1 MKKSAKA
8 AESNAGGID
17 TILEN
22 NKKWVATKNAED
34 PDFFQKLANGQQ
46 PRYLFI
52 GCSDSRVPA
61 SGITGTGPGEM
72 FVHRNIA
79 NMVVH
84 SDMNL
89 LSVLQYAV
97 EVLGVQD
104 ILVVGHYGCGGV
116 AAAAANK
123 QYGLIDNWLVNIR
136 DVVRLH
142 ETELLRIT
150 EEKQR
155 LRRLVELNVIEQVR
169 NLAKTNIIQ
178 NAMRSENPPRL
189 HGLVY
194 DVADGVLKDLNV
206 NAVTVIH
213 DLAHIYTTEVQLP
226 AAALSHEPAQLA
238 QAEEASSE
246 ADYTP
251 AEKEADKLVTA

>member
-1 MKKSAKA
+1 M
-8 AESNAGGID
+8 AGISK
-17 TILEN
+17 ILEN
-22 NKKWVATKNAED
+22 NKQWVAQRNAED
-34 PDFFQKLANGQQ
+34 PNFFQSLAAGQK
-46 PRYLFI
+46 PKYLFI

-79 NMVVH
+79 NLVVH
-84 SDMNL
+84 SDMNM

-97 EVLGVQD
+97 EVLGVKD

-116 AAAAANK
+116 AAAASNK

-136 DVVRLH
+136 DVIRLH
-142 ETELLRIT
+142 ETEFLRIQD
-150 EEKQR
+150 EGAR

-178 NAMRSENPPRL
+178 NAMRGENPPRL

-194 DVADGVLKDLNV
+194 DISDGVLKDLEV
-206 NAVTVIH
+206 DGVDMMAEME
-213 DLAHIYTTEVQLP
+213 HIYATEVAAQHKPSNHKHSDQKNTKP
-226 AAALSHEPAQLA
+226 ATAEVGVNHRNGASH
-238 QAEEASSE
+238 
-246 ADYTP
+246 
-251 AEKEADKLVTA
+251 

>member
-1 MKKSAKA
+1 MSAPSTNNQA
-8 AESNAGGID
+8 ANHSGGVQE
-17 TILEN
+17 ILAN
-22 NKKWVATKNAED
+22 NRYWVADKKATD
-34 PDFFQKLANGQQ
+34 PEFFQRLANGQQ

-79 NMVVH
+79 NMVVPN
-84 SDMNL
+84 DMNL

-104 ILVVGHYGCGGV
+104 IMVVGHYGCGGV
-116 AAAAANK
+116 AAAASNK

-142 ETELLRIT
+142 ETELLRIQDSA
-150 EEKQR
+150 QR
-155 LRRLVELNVIEQVR
+155 MRRLVELNVTEQVR

-178 NAMRSENPPRL
+178 NAMRGDNPPRL

-194 DVADGVLKDLNV
+194 DIADGVLKDLHV
-206 NAVTVIH
+206 NSEGEMNR
-213 DLAHIYTTEVQLP
+213 LAHIYGTEAEALADDAT
-226 AAALSHEPAQLA
+226 AAAEPSQYDDSQHEANQVAANELA
-238 QAEEASSE
+238 
-246 ADYTP
+246 
-251 AEKEADKLVTA
+251 TA

>member
-1 MKKSAKA
+1 MASSLST
-8 AESNAGGID
+8 EQSTTSGIQD
-17 TILEN
+17 ILAN
-22 NKKWVATKNAED
+22 NRQWVATKNAED
-34 PDFFQKLANGQQ
+34 PEFFKRLADGQK

-84 SDMNL
+84 ADMNL

-104 ILVVGHYGCGGV
+104 IMVVGHYGCGGV
-116 AAAAANK
+116 AAAANNK

-150 EEKQR
+150 DEKQR
-155 LRRLVELNVIEQVR
+155 LRRLVELNVIEQVQ

-178 NAMRSENPPRL
+178 NARRGENPPRL

-194 DVADGVLKDLNV
+194 DIADGVLKDLQVDNTG
-206 NAVTVIH
+206 NFSNM
-213 DLAHIYTTEVQLP
+213 AHIYSTEAPPVADAGSAP
-226 AAALSHEPAQLA
+226 EPPT
-238 QAEEASSE
+238 EEEDSSSYE
-246 ADYTP
+246 GPQHDP
-251 AEKEADKLVTA
+251 GQE

>member
-1 MKKSAKA
+1 MTSIEK
-8 AESNAGGID
+8 
-17 TILEN
+17 ILQN
-22 NKKWVATKNAED
+22 NKKWVADRNARD
-34 PDFFQKLANGQQ
+34 PEFFQKLATGQQ

-79 NMVVH
+79 NLVVPA
-84 SDMNL
+84 DMNL

-104 ILVVGHYGCGGV
+104 IMVVGHYGCGGV
-116 AAAAANK
+116 KAAAANK

-142 ETELLRIT
+142 ETELLRIRD
-150 EEKQR
+150 EEKR
-155 LRRLVELNVIEQVR
+155 HRRLVELNVMEQVR
-169 NLAKTNIIQ
+169 NLGKTNIIQ
-178 NAMRSENPPRL
+178 NAVRNNNNVRL

-194 DVADGVLKDLNV
+194 DIADGVLKDLKV
-206 NAVTVIH
+206 DTEQLIH
-213 DLAHIYTTEVQLP
+213 DLGPIYGTEAVLP
-226 AAALSHEPAQLA
+226 
-238 QAEEASSE
+238 EEVDSASYE
-246 ADYTP
+246 GPEHDP
-251 AEKEADKLVTA
+251 AETE

>member
-1 MKKSAKA
+1 M
-8 AESNAGGID
+8 AGISE
-17 TILEN
+17 ILEN
-22 NKKWVATKNAED
+22 NKVWVASKNAED
-34 PDFFQKLANGQQ
+34 PGFFQRLANGQK
-46 PRYLFI
+46 PKYLFI

-79 NMVVH
+79 NLVVH
-84 SDMNL
+84 SDMNM

-116 AAAAANK
+116 AAAASNK

-136 DVVRLH
+136 DVIRLH
-142 ETELLRIT
+142 EKEYLR
-150 EEKQR
+150 EKDEAAR
-155 LRRLVELNVIEQVR
+155 LRRLVELNVMEQVR

-178 NAMRSENPPRL
+178 NAMRGENPPRL

-194 DVADGVLKDLNV
+194 DIADGVLKDLKIDGEDV
-206 NAVTVIH
+206 MTE
-213 DLAHIYTTEVQLP
+213 LEHIYATEAPEHDEDDANP
-226 AAALSHEPAQLA
+226 AAGPKHDPNPESVVE
-238 QAEEASSE
+238 SN
-246 ADYTP
+246 
-251 AEKEADKLVTA
+251 

>member
-1 MKKSAKA
+1 MS
-8 AESNAGGID
+8 GIED
-17 TILEN
+17 ILAN
-22 NKKWVATKNAED
+22 NRQWVATKNAQD
-34 PDFFQKLANGQQ
+34 PEFFKRLANGQQ

-84 SDMNL
+84 TDLNL

-142 ETELLRIT
+142 EIELLRIKD
-150 EEKQR
+150 EQQR
-155 LRRLVELNVIEQVR
+155 LRRLVELNVIEQVQ

-178 NAMRSENPPRL
+178 NAMRGDKPPRL

-194 DVADGVLKDLNV
+194 DIADGVLKDLGINSLDV
-206 NAVTVIH
+206 A
-213 DLAHIYTTEVQLP
+213 DELEHIYATEAPHEVDGDANSYEGPNVDP
-226 AAALSHEPAQLA
+226 A
-238 QAEEASSE
+238 
-246 ADYTP
+246 
-251 AEKEADKLVTA
+251 KEAGE

>member
-1 MKKSAKA
+1 MNPSPLSPDKSA
-8 AESNAGGID
+8 SGIHD
-17 TILEN
+17 ILLN
-22 NKKWVATKNAED
+22 NRQWVADRNAED
-34 PDFFQKLANGQQ
+34 PQFFQRLANGQQ

-79 NMVVH
+79 NLVVH
-84 SDMNL
+84 TDMNL

-104 ILVVGHYGCGGV
+104 ILVCGHYGCGGV
-116 AAAAANK
+116 AAAASSK

-142 ETELLRIT
+142 ETELLRIPD
-150 EEKQR
+150 EKQR
-155 LRRLVELNVIEQVR
+155 LRRLVELNVTEQVR
-169 NLAKTNIIQ
+169 NLVKTNIIQ
-178 NAMRSENPPRL
+178 NALRGEKPPRL

-194 DVADGVLKDLNV
+194 DIADGVLKDLEV
-206 NAVTVIH
+206 SGTTVIN
-213 DLAHIYTTEVQLP
+213 DLAHIYSTEAP
-226 AAALSHEPAQLA
+226 AEPATPTPPTAAEARPAGAKPDTDAEAELA
-238 QAEEASSE
+238 AS
-246 ADYTP
+246 
-251 AEKEADKLVTA
+251 

>member
-1 MKKSAKA
+1 MS
-8 AESNAGGID
+8 GIED
-17 TILEN
+17 ILAN
-22 NKKWVATKNAED
+22 NREWVATKNAQD
-34 PDFFQKLANGQQ
+34 PDFFKRLANGQK

-84 SDMNL
+84 TDMNL

-104 ILVVGHYGCGGV
+104 ILIVGHYGCGGV
-116 AAAAANK
+116 AAAATNK

-142 ETELLRIT
+142 ETELLRIKD
-150 EEKQR
+150 EQQR
-155 LRRLVELNVIEQVR
+155 LRRLVELNVIEQIQ

-178 NAMRSENPPRL
+178 NAMRGDNPPRL

-194 DVADGVLKDLNV
+194 DIADGVLKDLGINSLDV
-206 NAVTVIH
+206 V
-213 DLAHIYTTEVQLP
+213 DELEHIYATEAP
-226 AAALSHEPAQLA
+226 HEADGDANSYEGPEVDPT
-238 QAEEASSE
+238 QAEAG
-246 ADYTP
+246 
-251 AEKEADKLVTA
+251 K

>member
-1 MKKSAKA
+1 MN
-8 AESNAGGID
+8 E
-17 TILEN
+17 ILEN
-22 NKKWVATKNAED
+22 NRKWVGEKKAAD
-34 PDFFQKLANGQQ
+34 PEYFHKMAKGQK

-61 SGITGTGPGEM
+61 SAITGTGPGEM

-79 NMVVH
+79 NLVVN

-97 EVLGVQD
+97 EVLEVKD
-104 ILVVGHYGCGGV
+104 IMVVGHYGCGGV
-116 AAAAANK
+116 AAAAGSK
-123 QYGLIDNWLVNIR
+123 QYGLIDNWLTHIK

-142 ETELLRIT
+142 EKEFMSIT
-150 EEKQR
+150 DEEQQ

-178 NAMRSENPPRL
+178 NALQRSNPLHL

-194 DVADGVLKDLNV
+194 D
-206 NAVTVIH
+206 IH
-213 DLAHIYTTEVQLP
+213 DGLLHDLKVETDTLNDFKHIYGVEAVEH
-226 AAALSHEPAQLA
+226 AAKV
-238 QAEEASSE
+238 
-246 ADYTP
+246 
-251 AEKEADKLVTA
+251 AEKIQEGKVTTPPDDAEQHKADKEESVLSKVS

>member
-1 MKKSAKA
+1 MQK
-8 AESNAGGID
+8 
-17 TILEN
+17 ILDN
-22 NKKWVATKNAED
+22 NREWVK
-34 PDFFQKLANGQQ
+34 QKLTKDSEYFHRLAKGQK

-61 SGITGTGPGEM
+61 SAITGTGPGEM

-79 NMVVH
+79 NLVVH

-97 EVLGVQD
+97 EVLEVE
-104 ILVVGHYGCGGV
+104 IIMVVGHYGCGGV

-123 QYGLIDNWLVNIR
+123 QYGLIDNWLAHIR

-142 ETELLRIT
+142 ETEFLRIKD
-150 EEKQR
+150 EEQR

-169 NLAKTNIIQ
+169 NIASTNIYQ
-178 NAMRSENPPRL
+178 NALKGPKPPQL

-194 DVADGVLKDLNV
+194 D
-206 NAVTVIH
+206 IH
-213 DLAHIYTTEVQLP
+213 DGLLHDLEVETGALNEFKHIYGVEAVE
-226 AAALSHEPAQLA
+226 H
-238 QAEEASSE
+238 AEEVAEDAQDGKLAKPKSSE
-246 ADYTP
+246 TKSAPGTAKD
-251 AEKEADKLVTA
+251 DKPSLVHKAG

>member
-1 MKKSAKA
+1 MS
-8 AESNAGGID
+8 GID
-17 TILEN
+17 EILTN
-22 NKKWVATKNAED
+22 NRRWVETKNTED
-34 PDFFQKLANGQQ
+34 PEFFHRLADGQK

-79 NMVVH
+79 NMVVPA
-84 SDMNL
+84 DMNL

-150 EEKQR
+150 DEKQR
-155 LRRLVELNVIEQVR
+155 LRRLVELNVTEQVQ

-178 NAMRSENPPRL
+178 NAMRGDNPPRL

-194 DVADGVLKDLNV
+194 DIADGVLKDLGIDGRGV
-206 NAVTVIH
+206 VEE
-213 DLAHIYTTEVQLP
+213 LEHIYATQAP
-226 AAALSHEPAQLA
+226 HEQDGD
-238 QAEEASSE
+238 ASSYE
-246 ADYTP
+246 GPTADH
-251 AEKEADKLVTA
+251 AEQAAS

>member
-1 MKKSAKA
+1 MS
-8 AESNAGGID
+8 GIED
-17 TILEN
+17 ILAN
-22 NKKWVATKNAED
+22 NREWVATKNAQD
-34 PDFFQKLANGQQ
+34 PDFFKRLANGQK

-84 SDMNL
+84 TDMNL

-104 ILVVGHYGCGGV
+104 ILIVGHYGCGGV
-116 AAAAANK
+116 AAAATNK

-142 ETELLRIT
+142 ETELLRIKD
-150 EEKQR
+150 EQQR
-155 LRRLVELNVIEQVR
+155 LRRLVELNVIEQIQ

-178 NAMRSENPPRL
+178 NAMRGDNPPRL

-194 DVADGVLKDLNV
+194 DIADGVLKDLGINSLDV
-206 NAVTVIH
+206 V
-213 DLAHIYTTEVQLP
+213 DELEHIYATEAP
-226 AAALSHEPAQLA
+226 HEADGDANSYEGPEVDPA
-238 QAEEASSE
+238 QAEAG
-246 ADYTP
+246 
-251 AEKEADKLVTA
+251 K

>member
-1 MKKSAKA
+1 MS
-8 AESNAGGID
+8 GIQD
-17 TILEN
+17 ILTN
-22 NKKWVATKNAED
+22 NRQWVATKNAED
-34 PDFFQKLANGQQ
+34 PEFFHRLADGQK

-84 SDMNL
+84 TDMNL

-142 ETELLRIT
+142 ETELLRISD
-150 EEKQR
+150 EKQR
-155 LRRLVELNVIEQVR
+155 LRRLVELNVVAQVQ

-178 NAMRSENPPRL
+178 NAMRGDNPPRL

-194 DVADGVLKDLNV
+194 DIADGVLKDLNADGHEIV
-206 NAVTVIH
+206 E
-213 DLAHIYTTEVQLP
+213 DLEHIYAT
-226 AAALSHEPAQLA
+226 AAVHEEDGDANSYEGPQEDPAQ
-238 QAEEASSE
+238 QA
-246 ADYTP
+246 
-251 AEKEADKLVTA
+251 